1 MNERSL
7 NESPMNEY
15 SHILVALNLGE
26 ESEQVLSRAAAIAQ
40 SNHARLSL
48 VHVIEPLGYAYG
60 GDIPMDLTEIQQ
72 QLDAHAHKQLDEMA
86 RRVGVAPNDTHVLV
100 GRTQNEIHRFA
111 EEQGVD
117 LVVVGSHGRHGL
129 QLLLGSTASATLH
142 GACCDVL
149 AVRIHPTRQEQA

>member
-1 MNERSL
+1 
-7 NESPMNEY
+7 MNEY
-15 SHILVALNLGE
+15 RHILVALNLGE

-72 QLDAHAHKQLDEMA
+72 QLDAHAQKQLDEMA
-86 RRVGVAPNDTHVLV
+86 RRVGVAPDDTHVLV

-149 AVRIHPTRQEQA
+149 AVRIHPARQE

>member
-1 MNERSL
+1 MS
-7 NESPMNEY
+7 EY
-15 SHILVALNLGE
+15 THILVALNLGE
-26 ESEQVLSRAAAIAQ
+26 ESEQVLSRAAALAQ
-40 SNHARLSL
+40 SNRARLSL

-72 QLDAHAHKQLDEMA
+72 QLDAHAHKQLGEMA
-86 RRVGVAPNDTHVLV
+86 RRVGVAPDDTHVLV

-111 EEQGVD
+111 EEQSVD

-149 AVRIHPTRQEQA
+149 AVRVRPACQE